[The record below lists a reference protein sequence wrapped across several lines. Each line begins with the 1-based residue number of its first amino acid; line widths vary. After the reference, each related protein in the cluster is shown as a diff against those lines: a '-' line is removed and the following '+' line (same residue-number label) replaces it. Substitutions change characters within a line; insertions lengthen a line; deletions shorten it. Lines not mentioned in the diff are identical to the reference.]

1 MTIEVLCGKC
11 RYVLYRLTLN
21 PSKRPLRLD
30 RCPNC
35 NAKLAKEILDIEV
48 ERLDV

>member
-1 MTIEVLCGKC
+1 MVVEVLCGKC

-21 PSKRPLRLD
+21 KPKKRRPD

-35 NAKLAKEILDIEV
+35 NAKLTKKILDIEV
-48 ERLDV
+48 ERFGV